1 MLKRKENRLI
11 LGILGVLL
19 VLFVGCNSFASETK
33 NRELLY
39 VQEETSDMLATQT
52 EEKKPIAITQE
63 QFIKLVADY
72 RKEWKFVGKKPCV
85 VDFYADWCRPCK
97 MMEPSF
103 AKMAEKYAGKVNFY
117 KVNVDYNKEISAA
130 YQIAGIP
137 TLFFCSMD
145 GKMTRVAGYLT
156 EEQIDTNVKM
166 ILPKK

>member
-130 YQIAGIP
+130 YQITGIP